1 MLHVLCEEVRNPAL
15 SEGRSWPTTCSRQIS
30 ADPTRGLAARTVL
43 PNWPKFGRAGLAS
56 ASSYRTLPGLPR
68 AVKCRQVLGLEQQ
81 AFTVSRLWRLQ
92 VQSQCPGRA
101 VLPLKPAGKAPPLLP
116 GLGGNLGRSAARRL
130 VTPILPLSYTS
141 LSLSKFSLFIR
152 IRTHRKHL
160 ILT

>member
-15 SEGRSWPTTCSRQIS
+15 SEGRSWPTACSRQIS

-101 VLPLKPAGKAPPLLP
+101 VLPLKAAGKAPPLLP
-116 GLGGNLGRSAARRL
+116 SSFRGSVATLGGPRPVGSSLRS
-130 VTPILPLSYTS
+130 
-141 LSLSKFSLFIR
+141 FLF
-152 IRTHRKHL
+152 RTHPCL
-160 ILT
+160 CPNFPFL